1 MAKITPA
8 KIKYKE
14 IVVPEMKKV
23 FGYTNDLAVPRI
35 KKCVVNVGTG
45 KIIKETEKIEEIIHS
60 LTEICGQ
67 KPIKTRAKKA
77 IAGFKIRVGL
87 EIGVKVTLR
96 GQMMWNF
103 IDHLINFALPR
114 TRDFQGIELKSI
126 DDSGNMNL
134 GIKEHIIFPE
144 ISPEKVKNIFSFQIN
159 VTTTAKNKKE
169 AIEFFKLMGFPIE
182 NKLKN

>member
-1 MAKITPA
+1 MQITPA
-8 KIKYKE
+8 KIRYKE
-14 IVVPEMKKV
+14 KVIPEMKKT

-35 KKCVVNVGTG
+35 QKCVINVGTG
-45 KIIKETEKIEEIIHS
+45 KILKETEKIEEIIQAF
-60 LTEICGQ
+60 TEICGQ
-67 KPIKTRAKKA
+67 KPVKTRAKKA
-77 IAGFKIRVGL
+77 IAGFKIRIGL

-103 IDHLINFALPR
+103 VDHLVNFALPR

-144 ISPEKVKNIFSFQIN
+144 IYPEKVKNIFSFQIN
-159 VTTTAKNKKE
+159 ITTTARSKKE
-169 AIEFFKLMGFPIE
+169 AVEFFRLLGFPIQI
-182 NKLKN
+182 N